1 MRAANNINKREND
14 KNNQQSENK
23 NKHRSPMTPI
33 QVFLLNCLIIVTV
46 IWLMFGFILGMA
58 QALNGD
64 MSPNIKANDILL
76 YYRLSRELHAQD
88 VVVLTK
94 NNTRYIGRIVAGP
107 GDTVDIS
114 DGEALIING
123 SAMIETN
130 VFTSTPRYEGF
141 VDYPVKLGE
150 NEYFILCDHRTG
162 GEDSRY
168 YGSVS
173 KSDIKGKVIT
183 AIRRNDL

>member
-1 MRAANNINKREND
+1 MRAANNINKIESD

-58 QALNGD
+58 QAPNGD
-64 MSPNIKANDILL
+64 MSTNIKANDILL

-150 NEYFILCDHRTG
+150 NEYFILCDHRTR